1 MVVQELFSAIN
12 KIDTDLKGYFENVKI
27 EETSEKGKWFFNIKA
42 NNLFFITES
51 LCYKRFG
58 VELKIEKQ
66 NLISNTFSWSYST
79 NPLNENAMWIE
90 RNSTLETFA
99 SDVYSIITKKM
110 MEELYFES
118 VQEEVESVNENNN
131 SLNVESIDE
140 KIKQIVTSFVSI
152 EGVGKSEEI
161 VLENNSFLNKKPD
174 FKLRFLTNDKISEA
188 DKFKME
194 TDLKKFE
201 NVNFVIFREG
211 EIEVDVT
218 P

>member
-1 MVVQELFSAIN
+1 MVTQELFSAIN

-27 EETSEKGKWFFNIKA
+27 EETSERGKWFFNIKA
-42 NNLFFITES
+42 DNLFFVTES
-51 LCYKRFG
+51 LNYKRFS
-58 VELKIEKQ
+58 VDLKIEKQ

-79 NPLNENAMWIE
+79 NPLNEDAMWIE
-90 RNSTLETFA
+90 RNSTLEKFA
-99 SDVYSIITKKM
+99 YDVYCVITKKM

-118 VQEEVESVNENNN
+118 VQEEVESINENNN
-131 SLNVESIDE
+131 SMNVESIDE

-152 EGVGKSEEI
+152 DAIEKSKEI

-174 FKLRFLTNDKISEA
+174 FKLRFLINNKVSES

-201 NVNFVIFREG
+201 NVNFVIFRKG

>member
-12 KIDTDLKGYFENVKI
+12 KIDTDLKYYFENVKI
-27 EETSEKGKWFFNIKA
+27 EEATNKGKWFFEIKA
-42 NNLFFITES
+42 DNLFFVTES
-51 LCYKRFG
+51 LSYKRFE
-58 VELKIEKQ
+58 VVLKIEKQ
-66 NLISNTFSWSYST
+66 NLNSNNFRWSYST
-79 NPLNENAMWIE
+79 NPLNEKAMWIE

-99 SDVYSIITKKM
+99 GDVYSIVSKKM
-110 MEELYFES
+110 MDEKYFEY
-118 VQEEVESVNENNN
+118 VQEEVTLINENSN

-152 EGVGKSEEI
+152 DDVSKSENI
-161 VLENNSFLNKKPD
+161 ILENNSFLNKKPD

-201 NVNFVIFREG
+201 NVNFVSFRKG
-211 EIEVDVT
+211 EIEVDIT